1 MLSQRRQP
9 GQTPKGDVSVPVS
22 GGETEAPGGRSEA
35 RWSWVGPRPTP
46 RNLSARAAPVPPRLR
61 EASAR
66 LSPGASLGH
75 RPGLSMA
82 GVASAFLP

>member
-22 GGETEAPGGRSEA
+22 GGETEAPGGRPEA

-82 GVASAFLP
+82 SVASAFLP